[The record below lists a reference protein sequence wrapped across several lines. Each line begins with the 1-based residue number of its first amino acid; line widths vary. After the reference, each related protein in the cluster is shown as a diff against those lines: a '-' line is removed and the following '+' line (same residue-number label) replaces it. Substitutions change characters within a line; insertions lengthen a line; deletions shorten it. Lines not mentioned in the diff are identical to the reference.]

1 MKSYMADRMGVHDGR
16 DRLTPV
22 VTSYLTAVLLPA
34 QGTAIGPR
42 SEREL
47 RTLAM
52 AIDLIL
58 EGNIARALDVLSQRF
73 KAVESASGE
82 GGWSVSRHLELL
94 PEGRVTSVSAKE
106 REAMQRQENAEMRLR
121 ALSKASMSK

>member
-1 MKSYMADRMGVHDGR
+1 MGEHEGKDK
-16 DRLTPV
+16 LAPV

-34 QGTAIGPR
+34 QGTAIGLR

-52 AIDLIL
+52 AMDLIL
-58 EGNIARALDVLSQRF
+58 EGNVARALDVLAQRF

-121 ALSKASMSK
+121 ALSKASVTK

>member
-1 MKSYMADRMGVHDGR
+1 MGTLDSQ

-34 QGTAIGPR
+34 QGTAIGLR

-58 EGNIARALDVLSQRF
+58 EGQIARALDVLSQRF

-106 REAMQRQENAEMRLR
+106 REAMQRQENTETRLR
-121 ALSKASMSK
+121 ALCKASLTK